1 MWCVQFSSTITF
13 HKSNMTNTGAN
24 THVCTLYNED
34 ASSLES
40 RKYFFSA
47 SNGCAQCA
55 ALKVFAESWEQ
66 ASWISLC
73 TCACV
78 LVHMCLFACA
88 CVLVCLCLCATCSFC
103 SSHLYPPTRLLRG
116 EHTQRQ
122 PLSARGHICTN
133 FTPPPL
139 LECTMSTFD
148 KKIFRVSLEYIT
160 PDNCQRCRSFNQN
173 IL

>member
-1 MWCVQFSSTITF
+1 
-13 HKSNMTNTGAN
+13 MTNTGAN

-73 TCACV
+73 TCASV
-78 LVHMCLFACA
+78 LVHMCLFAC
-88 CVLVCLCLCATCSFC
+88 VLVHLCLCACVPHAVFAAAIFN
-103 SSHLYPPTRLLRG
+103 P
-116 EHTQRQ
+116 Q
-122 PLSARGHICTN
+122 PVC
-133 FTPPPL
+133 
-139 LECTMSTFD
+139 
-148 KKIFRVSLEYIT
+148 
-160 PDNCQRCRSFNQN
+160 
-173 IL
+173 